1 MIQHPCKDTFSTV
14 NKAGYFYAITLVL
27 QLQQVLGRQVENL
40 QPPEV
45 VVLLQIQ
52 EQQLEAEVELQEQI
66 LQQIL
71 DLGFDPLHH
80 HHLLLALRH
89 PLQSR
94 DQQLA
99 SEQ

>member
-1 MIQHPCKDTFSTV
+1 MHFQDQ
-14 NKAGYFYAITLVL
+14 ITLVL
-27 QLQQVLGRQVENL
+27 RQQVLGQQVENL

-45 VVLLQIQ
+45 VVLMQAL
-52 EQQLEAEVELQEQI
+52 EQQLGEEVELLEQI

-71 DLGFDPLHH
+71 DPDFDPLHH
-80 HHLLLALRH
+80 QHSVLALHR

-99 SEQ
+99 SKQY

>member
-1 MIQHPCKDTFSTV
+1 MHFQDQ
-14 NKAGYFYAITLVL
+14 ITLVL
-27 QLQQVLGRQVENL
+27 RQQVLGQQVENL

-45 VVLLQIQ
+45 VVLMQAL
-52 EQQLEAEVELQEQI
+52 EQQLGEEVELLEQI

-71 DLGFDPLHH
+71 DPLHH
-80 HHLLLALRH
+80 QHSVLALHR

-99 SEQ
+99 SKQY